1 MMDRTLFDPIIG
13 HSRLKEQFARLI
25 DEDRIPHAMIFAG
38 PAGIGKT
45 LMAIAV
51 ASALVGRRVFPDLAS
66 REGEAVAGD
75 KDDAFY
81 LAPMGAMLKVD
92 QFRQLQ
98 GELALQGE
106 AGRRRVCIIDHVETM
121 NTEFANRMLK
131 ILEEPPSG
139 VCFILITDQ
148 PDLLLPT
155 IISRCARFTFDPVGD
170 DEMRQGLRRLRGDGG
185 NWDEAILWGGGIVR
199 TVLSYLDGQ
208 GTDKA
213 HFALDFLTTTAKHA
227 CPYAKWLALSAALT
241 DRETTEILG
250 WISLFLRD
258 MAVLRSDAGRDY
270 IRLKGYIHEM
280 TELLPYWT
288 DDAVFGL
295 SRVLDEGLE
304 AVSRHVNVRLV
315 WDYVCLQAIRLR
327 GGIQ

>member
-1 MMDRTLFDPIIG
+1 MDRTLFDPIIG

-258 MAVLRSDAGRDY
+258 MAVLRSGAGRDY

-304 AVSRHVNVRLV
+304 AVLRHVNVRLV

>member
-106 AGRRRVCIIDHVETM
+106 TGRRRVCIIDHVETM

-258 MAVLRSDAGRDY
+258 MAVLRSGAGRDY

-288 DDAVFGL
+288 DDTVFGL

>member
-258 MAVLRSDAGRDY
+258 MAVLRSGAGRDY

-327 GGIQ
+327 GEIQ

>member
-106 AGRRRVCIIDHVETM
+106 TGRRRVCIIDHVETM

-155 IISRCARFTFDPVGD
+155 ILSRCARFTFDPVGD

-258 MAVLRSDAGRDY
+258 MAVLRSGAGRDY

>member
-106 AGRRRVCIIDHVETM
+106 TGRRRVCIIDHVETM

-227 CPYAKWLALSAALT
+227 CPYAKWLALSAVLT

-258 MAVLRSDAGRDY
+258 MAVLRSGAGRDY

>member
-106 AGRRRVCIIDHVETM
+106 TGRRRVCIIDHVETM

-131 ILEEPPSG
+131 ILEEPPTG

-258 MAVLRSDAGRDY
+258 MAVLRSGAGRDY

>member
-1 MMDRTLFDPIIG
+1 
-13 HSRLKEQFARLI
+13 
-25 DEDRIPHAMIFAG
+25 MIFAG

-106 AGRRRVCIIDHVETM
+106 AGRRRVCIIDNVETM

-258 MAVLRSDAGRDY
+258 MAVLRSGAGRDY

>member
-1 MMDRTLFDPIIG
+1 MDRTLFDSIIG
-13 HSRLKEQFARLI
+13 HGRLKEQFARLI
-25 DEDRIPHAMIFAG
+25 DEDRVPHAMIFAG
-38 PAGIGKT
+38 PAGVGKT
-45 LMAIAV
+45 MMAIAV

-81 LAPMGAMLKVD
+81 LAPLGAMLKVD

-106 AGRRRVCIIDHVETM
+106 AGCRRVCIIDHVETM

-155 IISRCARFTFDPVGD
+155 IISRCARFTFDPVSD
-170 DEMRQGLRRLRGDGG
+170 EEMRQGLRRLKGDGG
-185 NWDEAILWGGGIVR
+185 NWEEAILWGGGIVR
-199 TVLSYLDGQ
+199 TVLSYLEGQ

-213 HFALDFLTTTAKHA
+213 HFALDFLTITAKHA
-227 CPYAKWLALSAALT
+227 CPYAKWLAVSAALT
-241 DRETTEILG
+241 DTETTEILG

-258 MAVLRSDAGRDY
+258 MVVLRSGAGRDY

-295 SRVLDEGLE
+295 SQVLDEGLE

-315 WDYVCLQAIRLR
+315 WDYVCIRAIRLR
-327 GGIQ
+327 GGF

>member
-66 REGEAVAGD
+66 REGEAIAGD

-241 DRETTEILG
+241 DKETTEILG

-258 MAVLRSDAGRDY
+258 MAVLRSGAGRDY

>member
-121 NTEFANRMLK
+121 NTEFANHMLK

-258 MAVLRSDAGRDY
+258 MAVLRSGAGRDY

>member
-51 ASALVGRRVFPDLAS
+51 ASALVGRRVFPDLSS

-170 DEMRQGLRRLRGDGG
+170 DEMRQGLRRLLGDGG

-241 DRETTEILG
+241 DKETTEILG

-258 MAVLRSDAGRDY
+258 MAVLRSGAGRDY

>member
-81 LAPMGAMLKVD
+81 LAPMGAMLKVG

-258 MAVLRSDAGRDY
+258 MAVLRSGAGRDY

>member
-106 AGRRRVCIIDHVETM
+106 TGRRRVCIIDHVETM

-241 DRETTEILG
+241 DRETAEILG

-258 MAVLRSDAGRDY
+258 MAVLRSGAGRDY

>member
-258 MAVLRSDAGRDY
+258 MAVLRSGAGRDY

-315 WDYVCLQAIRLR
+315 WDYVCLRAIRLR

>member
-106 AGRRRVCIIDHVETM
+106 TGRRRVCIIDHVETM

-258 MAVLRSDAGRDY
+258 MAVLRSGAGRDY

-304 AVSRHVNVRLV
+304 AVSRYVNVRLV

>member
-106 AGRRRVCIIDHVETM
+106 TGRRRVCIIDHVETM

-258 MAVLRSDAGRDY
+258 MAVLRSGAGRDY

-288 DDAVFGL
+288 
-295 SRVLDEGLE
+295 LDEGLE

>member
-25 DEDRIPHAMIFAG
+25 DEDRIPHARIFAG
-38 PAGIGKT
+38 PAGSGKT

-51 ASALVGRRVFPDLAS
+51 ASALGGRRVFPDLAS

-106 AGRRRVCIIDHVETM
+106 TGRRRVCIIDHVETM

-241 DRETTEILG
+241 DRETTEIRG

-258 MAVLRSDAGRDY
+258 MAVLRSGAGRDY

>member
-1 MMDRTLFDPIIG
+1 MDRTLFNPIIG

-106 AGRRRVCIIDHVETM
+106 TGRRRVCIIDHVETM

-258 MAVLRSDAGRDY
+258 MAVLRSGAGRDY

>member
-148 PDLLLPT
+148 PDLLLST

-241 DRETTEILG
+241 DKETTEILG

-258 MAVLRSDAGRDY
+258 MAVLRSGAGRDY

>member
-227 CPYAKWLALSAALT
+227 CPYAEWLALSAALT
-241 DRETTEILG
+241 DKETTEILG

-258 MAVLRSDAGRDY
+258 MAVLRSGAGRDY

>member
-1 MMDRTLFDPIIG
+1 MMDRTLFDPIIS

-106 AGRRRVCIIDHVETM
+106 TGRRRVCIIDHVETM

-258 MAVLRSDAGRDY
+258 MAVLRSGAGRDY

>member
-13 HSRLKEQFARLI
+13 HSRLKEQFDRLI
-25 DEDRIPHAMIFAG
+25 DEDRIPHAVIFAG

-106 AGRRRVCIIDHVETM
+106 TGRRRVCIIDHVETM

-258 MAVLRSDAGRDY
+258 MAVLRSGAGRDY

>member
-1 MMDRTLFDPIIG
+1 MDRTLFDPIIG

-106 AGRRRVCIIDHVETM
+106 TGRRRVCIIDHVETM

-258 MAVLRSDAGRDY
+258 MAVLRSGAGRDY

-304 AVSRHVNVRLV
+304 AVLRHVNVRLV

>member
-1 MMDRTLFDPIIG
+1 MMDRTLFDSIIG

-45 LMAIAV
+45 LMAVAV

-106 AGRRRVCIIDHVETM
+106 TGRRRVCIIDHVETM

-258 MAVLRSDAGRDY
+258 MAVLRSGAGRDY

>member
-106 AGRRRVCIIDHVETM
+106 AGSRRVCIIDHVETM

-155 IISRCARFTFDPVGD
+155 IISRCARFAFDPVGD

-241 DRETTEILG
+241 DKETTEILG

-258 MAVLRSDAGRDY
+258 MAVLRSGAGRDY

>member
-1 MMDRTLFDPIIG
+1 MDRTLFDPIIG

-75 KDDAFY
+75 KDDVFY

-258 MAVLRSDAGRDY
+258 MAVLRSGAGRDY

-295 SRVLDEGLE
+295 FRVLDEGLE

>member
-81 LAPMGAMLKVD
+81 LVPMGAMLKVD

-106 AGRRRVCIIDHVETM
+106 TGRRRVCIIDHVETM

-258 MAVLRSDAGRDY
+258 MAVLRSGAGRDY

>member
-1 MMDRTLFDPIIG
+1 MMDKTLFDPIIG

-81 LAPMGAMLKVD
+81 LAPMGAMLKVG

-241 DRETTEILG
+241 DKETTEILG

-258 MAVLRSDAGRDY
+258 MAVLRSGAGRDY

>member
-258 MAVLRSDAGRDY
+258 MAVLRSGAGRDY

-327 GGIQ
+327 GGI

>member
-1 MMDRTLFDPIIG
+1 MDRTLFDPIIG
-13 HSRLKEQFARLI
+13 HGRLKEQFARLI
-25 DEDRIPHAMIFAG
+25 DEDRVPHAMIFAG
-38 PAGIGKT
+38 PAGVGKT
-45 LMAIAV
+45 MMAIAV
-51 ASALVGRRVFPDLAS
+51 ASALVGRRVFPNLAS

-81 LAPMGAMLKVD
+81 LAPLGAMLKVD

-106 AGRRRVCIIDHVETM
+106 AGCCRVCIIDHVETM

-155 IISRCARFTFDPVGD
+155 IISRCARFTFDPVSD
-170 DEMRQGLRRLRGDGG
+170 EEMRQGLRRLKGNGG
-185 NWDEAILWGGGIVR
+185 NWEEAILWGGGIVR
-199 TVLSYLDGQ
+199 TVLSYLEGQ

-213 HFALDFLTTTAKHA
+213 HFALDFLTITAKHA
-227 CPYAKWLALSAALT
+227 CPYAKWLAVSAVLT
-241 DRETTEILG
+241 DTETTEILG

-258 MAVLRSDAGRDY
+258 MAVLRSGAGRDY

-295 SRVLDEGLE
+295 YRVLDEGLE

>member
-241 DRETTEILG
+241 DKETTEILG

-258 MAVLRSDAGRDY
+258 MAVLRSGAGRDY

-304 AVSRHVNVRLV
+304 AVLRHVNVRLV

>member
-81 LAPMGAMLKVD
+81 LAPMGTMLKVD

-106 AGRRRVCIIDHVETM
+106 TGRRRVCIIDHVETM

-258 MAVLRSDAGRDY
+258 MAVLRSGAGRDY

>member
-241 DRETTEILG
+241 DKETTEILG

-258 MAVLRSDAGRDY
+258 MAVLRSGAGRDY

-315 WDYVCLQAIRLR
+315 WDYVCLRAIRLR

>member
-106 AGRRRVCIIDHVETM
+106 TGHRRVCIIDHVETM

-170 DEMRQGLRRLRGDGG
+170 DEMRQGLRRLRGDGR

-227 CPYAKWLALSAALT
+227 CPYAKWLALSAVLT

-258 MAVLRSDAGRDY
+258 MAVLRSGAGRDY

>member
-106 AGRRRVCIIDHVETM
+106 TGRRRVCIIDHVETM

-185 NWDEAILWGGGIVR
+185 NWDVAILWGGGIVR

-258 MAVLRSDAGRDY
+258 MAVLRSGAGRDY

>member
-13 HSRLKEQFARLI
+13 HSRLQEQFARLI

-106 AGRRRVCIIDHVETM
+106 TGRRRVCIIDHVETM

-258 MAVLRSDAGRDY
+258 MAVLRSGAGRDY

>member
-106 AGRRRVCIIDHVETM
+106 TGRRRVCIIDHVETM

-241 DRETTEILG
+241 DRETTEMLG

-258 MAVLRSDAGRDY
+258 MAVLRSGAGRDY

>member
-51 ASALVGRRVFPDLAS
+51 ASALVGRRVFPDRAS

-106 AGRRRVCIIDHVETM
+106 TGRRRVCIIDHVETM

-258 MAVLRSDAGRDY
+258 MAVLRSGAGRDY